1 MLQIVGIETNPA
13 SGREMV
19 LLQNQGSLSA
29 KLRGHCLATR
39 LRSSDGS
46 EQPFAFLFDD
56 DVLIPCKQ
64 HVLLCS
70 GRGKAKWI
78 HSSDGRPIYV
88 VFTGLDELI
97 WAQSNGVVEL
107 LKPAQCFTLEKS
119 GVAAGI
125 L

>member
-39 LRSSDGS
+39 LRTADGC

-70 GRGKAKWI
+70 GRGTAKWI

-97 WAQSNGVVEL
+97 WAQSNGTIEL
-107 LKPAQCFTLEKS
+107 LKPCQAFALEQARS
-119 GVAAGI
+119 AAVF
-125 L
+125 